1 MCVLILLD
9 VCPHTTIYV
18 FSYYYICVLILL
30 YMRPHTARC
39 VSSYNYI
46 CVLIKPGV
54 PQLCPHRRKGSK
66 GIGEA
71 RKGSMLKTEAFRHL
85 ECPEGKRCQVNDI
98 LIL

>member
-1 MCVLILLD
+1 MCVLILLH
-9 VCPHTTIYV
+9 VC
-18 FSYYYICVLILL
+18 
-30 YMRPHTARC
+30 PHTARC

-71 RKGSMLKTEAFRHL
+71 RKGSKGIGEARKGSMLETKTEAFRNL
-85 ECPEGKRCQVNDI
+85 QCPEGKRCQVNDI